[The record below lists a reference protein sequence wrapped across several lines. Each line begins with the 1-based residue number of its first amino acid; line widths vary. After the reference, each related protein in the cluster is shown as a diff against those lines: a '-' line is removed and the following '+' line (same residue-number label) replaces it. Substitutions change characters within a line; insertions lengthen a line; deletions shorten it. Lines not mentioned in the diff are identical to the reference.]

1 MALTVLYFWWF
12 DPPLWLL
19 AAYIAVGLVAT
30 LSIPLLY
37 RLLGYKAADESQ
49 WLQAF
54 NLQEHEQLMTRLKDI
69 RQSLQSLNIKEGV
82 RQADTLMSILDDY
95 RSVVETR
102 FMGKKF
108 SPMTYLNA
116 ARSVQQQVIHN
127 LTDVVAIGHSL
138 STLSRNQGNPQ
149 SNTQVERY
157 LEQEQRLNNLLQEN
171 NKLFGALTDTAV
183 EVANIRSVNDFERL
197 DTLARLVSLAETAK
211 KTGS

>member
-19 AAYIAVGLVAT
+19 AAYLAIGLVAT

-37 RLLGYKAADESQ
+37 RLLGYKAADETQ

-54 NLQEHEQLMTRLKDI
+54 NLQEHEQLMTRLKEI

>member
-54 NLQEHEQLMTRLKDI
+54 NLQEHEQLMTRLKEI

-197 DTLARLVSLAETAK
+197 DTLARLVSLAETAR

>member
-19 AAYIAVGLVAT
+19 AAYLAVGLVAT

-54 NLQEHEQLMTRLKDI
+54 NLQEHEQLMTRLKEI

-149 SNTQVERY
+149 SNTQVESY

-197 DTLARLVSLAETAK
+197 DTLARLVSLAETAR